1 LHSLDPTSDAPP
13 FDLQDFNIEI
23 FSTFLVSL
31 KKANGEKP
39 KILKRYGVALT
50 YLFTM
55 FDVQMCPAFALQ
67 LKGRMK
73 ALGIEAA
80 ERIQSGR
87 GSIKEGKDPLPFN
100 TYRFIGEFT
109 LENNA
114 GSKRETLF
122 TRMFTI
128 LSWNLMCRATNTK
141 RIHLNHMEWRGDA
154 LVIRFCNSKKD
165 QTGDHMQYPR
175 HIYPNPIMPEI
186 CPILAL
192 GMFWLVYPFS
202 PNEPTRQFFTG
213 NDQYSRYT
221 QSMSAIKRNPIV
233 LAHLESHGLDPTL
246 LGSHSNRKG
255 ACSLCSSGSTAG
267 PSAVSLKYQ

>member
-1 LHSLDPTSDAPP
+1 
-13 FDLQDFNIEI
+13 
-23 FSTFLVSL
+23 
-31 KKANGEKP
+31 
-39 KILKRYGVALT
+39 
-50 YLFTM
+50 
-55 FDVQMCPAFALQ
+55 
-67 LKGRMK
+67 MK